1 MSLFQDKV
9 LLITGGTGS
18 FGNAVLNRFLRTDIG
33 EIRIFSRDEK
43 KQDDMRHDFQARMPE
58 VAHKIKFYIGD
69 VRNKSTLKYAMQG
82 VDYVFHAAAL
92 KQVPSCEFF
101 PMEAVKT
108 NVIGTDNV
116 LDAAIDA
123 GVKCVIC
130 LSTDKAAYPINA
142 MGITKAIEEKIA
154 VAKSRLSGDTKIC
167 CTRYG
172 NVMCSRGSVI
182 PLWIDQIRKGNPI
195 TLTEPKM
202 TRFIMSLEEAVDLVL
217 FAFEHGRN
225 GDILVQ
231 KAPACTIQTQAEAV
245 CELGSALRG
254 PSTGSGTTQ
263 GPDAELVE
271 APVKDQIKVIG
282 IRHGEK
288 MYETL
293 LTKEEAA
300 KAIDMGNFYAVPA
313 DNRDLNYDKY
323 FVEGDVKRATIEE
336 FNSDNTKRLNLEE
349 TKAKIA
355 SLEYIQNELNG
366 IPNIVK

>member
-1 MSLFQDKV
+1 MSVFKDKV

-58 VAHKIKFYIGD
+58 VAGKIKFYIGD

-108 NVIGTDNV
+108 NVIGTDNT
-116 LDAAIDA
+116 LDAAIEA

-154 VAKSRLSGDTKIC
+154 VAKSRLSGSTKIC

-217 FAFEHGRN
+217 FAFENGKN

-245 CELGSALRG
+245 RDLFKHQAPLTVPEPVEG
-254 PSTGSGTTQ
+254 PIRKE
-263 GPDAELVE
+263 PE
-271 APVKDQIKVIG
+271 IKVIG

-323 FVEGDVKRATIEE
+323 FKEGDVKRATIEE
-336 FNSDNTKRLNLEE
+336 FNSDNTYRLNLEE

>member
-1 MSLFQDKV
+1 MSVFKDKV

-18 FGNAVLNRFLRTDIG
+18 FGNAVLNRFLKTDIG
-33 EIRIFSRDEK
+33 EIRVFSRDEK

-58 VAHKIKFYIGD
+58 VANKIKFYIGD
-69 VRNKSTLKYAMQG
+69 VRNKSTLKYAMKG

-92 KQVPSCEFF
+92 KLVPSCEFF

-116 LDAAIDA
+116 LDSAIDA

-142 MGITKAIEEKIA
+142 MGITKAIEEKVA
-154 VAKSRLSGDTKIC
+154 VAKSRCSGNTKIC

-195 TLTEPKM
+195 TITEPSM
-202 TRFIMSLEEAVDLVL
+202 TRFIMSLDEAVDLVL
-217 FAFEHGRN
+217 FAFEHGQN

-245 CELGSALRG
+245 VELFKH
-254 PSTGSGTTQ
+254 Q
-263 GPDAELVE
+263 
-271 APVKDQIKVIG
+271 APNEPEIKVIG

-293 LTKEEAA
+293 LTNEECS
-300 KAIDMGNFYAVPA
+300 KAEDMGDFYRVPA

-323 FVEGDVKRATIEE
+323 FKDGDTKREHLTE
-336 FNSDNTKRLNLEE
+336 FNSHNTKLLSVEE
-349 TKAKIA
+349 TKEKIA
-355 SLEYIQNELNG
+355 SLTYIQNELNG
-366 IPNIVK
+366 IPNLV

>member
-1 MSLFQDKV
+1 MSLFKDKV

-18 FGNAVLNRFLRTDIG
+18 FGNAVLNRFLKTDIG
-33 EIRIFSRDEK
+33 EIRVFSRDEK

-58 VAHKIKFYIGD
+58 VANKIKFYIGD
-69 VRNKSTLKYAMQG
+69 VRNKSTLKYAMKG

-108 NVIGTDNV
+108 NVIGTDNT

-217 FAFEHGRN
+217 FAFEHGQN

-245 CELGSALRG
+245 CELFGG
-254 PSTGSGTTQ
+254 KKE
-263 GPDAELVE
+263 D
-271 APVKDQIKVIG
+271 IKVIG

-293 LTKEEAA
+293 LTNEECA
-300 KAIDMGNFYAVPA
+300 KAEDMGNFYRVPA
-313 DNRDLNYDKY
+313 DNRTLNYDK
-323 FVEGDVKRATIEE
+323 FFTEGNTQRVKLTE
-336 FNSDNTKRLNLEE
+336 FNSNNTRLLNVEE

-355 SLEYIQNELNG
+355 ALEYIQNELNG
-366 IPNIVK
+366 IPNVAK